1 MPADGATIY
10 FPAAVLP
17 QFEVQSYANNQFCG
31 NSGYCCL
38 TAFASSTVKTFYSTD
53 LATEQVGFMT
63 SNVSVLTLLDTNVPG
78 FLGSNTEVK
87 LNVKITMN
95 TAHFSFEKSF
105 DIKFINCSVSSE

>member
-1 MPADGATIY
+1 VPADGATIY

-31 NSGYCCL
+31 NSGYCCS

-53 LATEQVGFMT
+53 PATEQAGFMT
-63 SNVSVLTLLDTNVPG
+63 SNLAVLTLLDTKVPD

-87 LNVKITMN
+87 LNVKIKMN
-95 TAHFSFEKSF
+95 TAHFSFERTF
-105 DIKFINCSVSSE
+105 DIKFLNCSV